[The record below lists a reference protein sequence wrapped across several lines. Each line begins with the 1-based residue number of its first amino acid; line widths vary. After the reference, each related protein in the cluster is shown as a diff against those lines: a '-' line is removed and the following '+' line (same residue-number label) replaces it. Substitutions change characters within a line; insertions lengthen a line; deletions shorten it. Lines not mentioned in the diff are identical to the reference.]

1 MGRRYL
7 TSGRPFM
14 VDWDES
20 CSVKVVRFDDDHKQM
35 FSLIN
40 KLHTAMLRGKGA
52 LAVQETV
59 AQITNHAQGHFA
71 GEEAMMEKTKF
82 PELASHRLEHQ
93 EFVKRLEQFQR
104 QIEMGNFVSSVTLAD
119 FLDKALM
126 AHTKS
131 TDQKYSQHL
140 NANGIF

>member
-1 MGRRYL
+1 
-7 TSGRPFM
+7 M
-14 VDWDES
+14 VEWDES

-40 KLHTAMLRGKGA
+40 KLHAAMLRGKGA

-59 AQITNHAQGHFA
+59 AQITDHAQGHFS

-93 EFVKRLEQFQR
+93 ELVKRLEQFQR
-104 QIEMGNFVSSVTLAD
+104 QIDMGNFVSSVRVAE
-119 FLDKALM
+119 FLDSLM
-126 AHTKS
+126 AHTKG
-131 TDQKYSQHL
+131 TDQKYSEHL